1 MGDAT
6 RISAI
11 TPDWSREKA
20 LPGHWQP
27 GCRMMRALRGYQ
39 AARTH
44 NGFFSRVVSR
54 FWMYS
59 HRFWS
64 VMAGTDISIHAKIG
78 GGLAMP
84 HPCGVVID
92 ENATIGPHCLLLQQ
106 VTVAGD
112 ENGSPILLGHVDIG
126 AGARIL
132 GNVTIGAHAKIGA
145 NAVVLTDVPEGA
157 TAVGIPARILLP
169 KMEK

>member
-1 MGDAT
+1 MESGEGAPRPLAAGLPYDAGT
-6 RISAI
+6 QG
-11 TPDWSREKA
+11 
-20 LPGHWQP
+20 LPGRPYSQWIFLKGRQP
-27 GCRMMRALRGYQ
+27 LLDVLAQILERDGRHRYFHSRKDRRGIGH
-39 AARTH
+39 AA
-44 NGFFSRVVSR
+44 
-54 FWMYS
+54 
-59 HRFWS
+59 
-64 VMAGTDISIHAKIG
+64 
-78 GGLAMP
+78 P
-84 HPCGVVID
+84 
-92 ENATIGPHCLLLQQ
+92 LLLQQ